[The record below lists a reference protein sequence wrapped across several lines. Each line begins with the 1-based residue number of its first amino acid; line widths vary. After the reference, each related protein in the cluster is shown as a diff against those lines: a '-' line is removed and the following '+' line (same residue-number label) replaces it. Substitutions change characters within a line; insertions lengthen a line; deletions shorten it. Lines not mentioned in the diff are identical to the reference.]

1 MQNSSAFQYL
11 AIDTIHES
19 TTNPRRTFDE
29 GKLRELAASIKHH
42 GLIQPITVRPN
53 SEGFELIA
61 GARRYRAALLA
72 ELFSIPARIVEIDDA
87 QVLEWQLVENSQ
99 RVDVHPYEE
108 AVGFQRLLDLPG
120 YDVTAL
126 AEKSGKSTSH
136 IYARLS
142 LSYLW
147 EPSPHLHLSCYGRLF
162 QRRSRSGTNL
172 IVIPLRHP

>member
-87 QVLEWQLVENSQ
+87 QVLEWQLIENSQ

-126 AEKSGKSTSH
+126 AEKSGIFSF
-136 IYARLS
+136 YAGILQEISVHES
-142 LSYLW
+142 LYVRMKMSFGLLDS
-147 EPSPHLHLSCYGRLF
+147 EKRVVSFAFLNQAIKL
-162 QRRSRSGTNL
+162 
-172 IVIPLRHP
+172 